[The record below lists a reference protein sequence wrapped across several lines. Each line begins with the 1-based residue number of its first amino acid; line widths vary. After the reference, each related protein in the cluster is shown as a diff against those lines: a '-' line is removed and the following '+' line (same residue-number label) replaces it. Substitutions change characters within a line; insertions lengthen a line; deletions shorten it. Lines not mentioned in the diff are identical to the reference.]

1 MPQETTLDRRYVGII
16 ALIAASVLAI
26 GLAAKWAFAP
36 EDTPASTPL
45 SEASA
50 LQQLSRENQLNDIAT
65 FINERIDASS
75 AFVVRMSDSTAPGIA
90 WTTADTLITT
100 TPDFLVRKVQRPAF
114 DSSSSRVPIDTA
126 SVANGW
132 LVIVGK
138 DAGNRV
144 ISWNGIGGGFTTTPC
159 QSRQLD
165 KIVISVP
172 QAPEFAG
179 AGVFD
184 LTGRLVG
191 LVVNCGANGLTAI
204 PPTEIA
210 RALSDLRLLP
220 ADSLT
225 DSVRASNS
233 AAKKRR

>member
-1 MPQETTLDRRYVGII
+1 MPQETTLDRRYIAII
-16 ALIAASVLAI
+16 ALIAASIIAV
-26 GLAAKWAFAP
+26 GLVAKWAFVP
-36 EDTPASTPL
+36 EDAPASTPL

-75 AFVVRMSDSTAPGIA
+75 AFVVRMSDSTASGVA
-90 WTTADTLITT
+90 WTTPDTLITT
-100 TPDFLVRKVQRPAF
+100 TADFLVTKVQRPAF
-114 DSSSSRVPIDTA
+114 DSASVRTAIDTGSA
-126 SVANGW
+126 AKGW
-132 LVIVGK
+132 LVVVGK

-144 ISWNGIGGGFTTTPC
+144 VSWNGIGGGFTSAPC
-159 QSRQLD
+159 RSRQLD

-204 PPTEIA
+204 PSREIG
-210 RALSDLRLLP
+210 RALSNLVLLP
-220 ADSLT
+220 PDPVT
-225 DSVRASNS
+225 DSIS
-233 AAKKRR
+233 AGDSSPKKR